1 MYYRFNEVDEI
12 FKGKI
17 ILKVNNLKSAL
28 FSFIYKF
35 SENETE
41 ILNEKE
47 YINYNISKE
56 ITIIKF
62 DKNKKDKY
70 IKISIST
77 NNKKEIKF
85 SIANG
90 FAINN
95 YIEYSKNNTINYIQK
110 KYSKADIIVFN
121 PNFELITNE
130 SFYLALMF
138 EKKDIKDEIGIIS
151 ISKTEKLLI
160 DDLNIDFSEERCK
173 NVIDN
178 IIKLMEEGYIYNDI
192 IKKPPNPENFGKV
205 NLISELNEISIKK
218 RKYYEF
224 FRDIRKILGK
234 MKDGHLNIIANKSP
248 NGYDLKKITMCLPFS
263 FIVRGNSSI
272 NAQIG
277 IKKNDDCFNYYDN
290 KTKDFIK
297 EHLEVNLDKING
309 KDPFDFI
316 QNLQKDFNAIH
327 NKNGQ
332 FSYNLN
338 IAHKMSLCRNPLNR
352 YEFENIEFIFK
363 DGQKLYLD
371 YYLYYLNEDK
381 ELFNNKRFLDFYEYE
396 IKKEINTMN
405 EVSIL
410 DIKRKYY
417 KLNNKKEESNIEWE
431 YYTINKEGL
440 KCRVD
445 KTNKVNIFVQ
455 TTFNFIDEE
464 YKNALEVIDNC
475 TEAFYNNSFPI
486 IGIESNN
493 GGGIIEVSLYLQQ
506 FLQVKILQRTHFSA
520 KISNLLKEEME
531 KDMSDI
537 IELETCKKFNK
548 FDDMKEIIDDYG
560 KDEQG
565 NNIKHHRTKIFEI
578 FNSTI
583 LKEHK
588 ERRKKYFEKYSLKK
602 PTEIIIFTDSFSY
615 SSTSFFIKGLQE
627 TGGAIVVGY
636 KGNPKTNEF
645 FEASHSPSAVTNFN
659 GSEIYNNLL
668 EEGFEIIGTT
678 YFESYNYSYQEK
690 NPIPREYLMHPVDE
704 RVNIYQSYDDSIYQQ
719 FIDEVKVIF
728 EKYNIKK
735 ECNPNNTKLLY
746 EPDNKKECYTFKEDE
761 HAHGGF
767 KCDINTKEWS
777 NVCFPFYCDIGY
789 YFDTYKNKCILDQ
802 CTEIKEEI
810 EDDESFPIWL
820 IVIIA
825 IVGILIIVGIIFVI
839 KMFMKKKEKSEDL
852 RGSLFEKSR
861 VSDVV

>member
-1 MYYRFNEVDEI
+1 
-12 FKGKI
+12 
-17 ILKVNNLKSAL
+17 
-28 FSFIYKF
+28 
-35 SENETE
+35 
-41 ILNEKE
+41 
-47 YINYNISKE
+47 
-56 ITIIKF
+56 
-62 DKNKKDKY
+62 
-70 IKISIST
+70 
-77 NNKKEIKF
+77 
-85 SIANG
+85 
-90 FAINN
+90 
-95 YIEYSKNNTINYIQK
+95 
-110 KYSKADIIVFN
+110 
-121 PNFELITNE
+121 
-130 SFYLALMF
+130 
-138 EKKDIKDEIGIIS
+138 
-151 ISKTEKLLI
+151 
-160 DDLNIDFSEERCK
+160 
-173 NVIDN
+173 
-178 IIKLMEEGYIYNDI
+178 
-192 IKKPPNPENFGKV
+192 
-205 NLISELNEISIKK
+205 
-218 RKYYEF
+218 
-224 FRDIRKILGK
+224 
-234 MKDGHLNIIANKSP
+234 
-248 NGYDLKKITMCLPFS
+248 
-263 FIVRGNSSI
+263 
-272 NAQIG
+272 
-277 IKKNDDCFNYYDN
+277 
-290 KTKDFIK
+290 
-297 EHLEVNLDKING
+297 
-309 KDPFDFI
+309 
-316 QNLQKDFNAIH
+316 
-327 NKNGQ
+327 
-332 FSYNLN
+332 
-338 IAHKMSLCRNPLNR
+338 
-352 YEFENIEFIFK
+352 
-363 DGQKLYLD
+363 
-371 YYLYYLNEDK
+371 
-381 ELFNNKRFLDFYEYE
+381 
-396 IKKEINTMN
+396 MN

-493 GGGIIEVSLYLQQ
+493 GGSIIEVSLYLQQ

-659 GSEIYNNLL
+659 GSEIYNDLL
-668 EEGFEIIGTT
+668 EDGFEIIGTT
-678 YFESYNYSYQEK
+678 YFESYNYLYQEK

-719 FIDEVKVIF
+719 FIDEAKVIF

-767 KCDINTKEWS
+767 KCDINTEEWS

-820 IVIIA
+820 IVIIP